1 MIIPLCEEHF
11 EESCFIKSVDLK
23 RRLVNSKDEFIFN
36 FVFVLQ
42 HIVAAF
48 SMLFCLLGRVVSYAF
63 YGTQPAEVN

>member
-1 MIIPLCEEHF
+1 MKNT
-11 EESCFIKSVDLK
+11 EESCFIKSVDF
-23 RRLVNSKDEFIFN
+23 KDEFIFN